1 MAPATP
7 RSEGACNPAEATLH
21 CLELQPRNG
30 GTPGCSACTMDSTHH
45 NKQCVER
52 FQKIF
57 DKEDAAA
64 AAAVARPGAEISATS
79 GEQASTSSG
88 DAPPVVS
95 PEAAEATTAFI
106 PAENETL
113 ACSAGSLPME
123 RMGGPGIAQQTPSAA
138 SMAFVHSR
146 MGEVVFVHPP
156 KADHL
161 VMLGFCWRLRRAM
174 NGTRQASR
182 LWADT
187 LKFALRRAGCIVL
200 RTMSRVFWHS
210 VDGYMLA
217 VWTDDISAVC
227 VPEALQRVTSVLP
240 ENFESKELGVI
251 GPNRCGQRCE
261 TCSCGD

>member
-1 MAPATP
+1 
-7 RSEGACNPAEATLH
+7 
-21 CLELQPRNG
+21 
-30 GTPGCSACTMDSTHH
+30 MDSTHH

-57 DKEDAAA
+57 DKEDAEAA
-64 AAAVARPGAEISATS
+64 AAAVAIPGAEISAAS

-95 PEAAEATTAFI
+95 PEAADSTTAFI

-138 SMAFVHSR
+138 PMAFLLSR
-146 MGEVVFVHPP
+146 MDEVVFVHTP

-161 VMLGFCWRLRRAM
+161 VKLGFCWRLRRAM
-174 NGTRQASR
+174 NGTRQAGR

-187 LKFALRRAGCIVL
+187 LKFVLRRAGRIVL
-200 RTMSRVFWHS
+200 RTMSMVFWHS

-217 VWTDDISAVC
+217 VWRDDFGAV
-227 VPEALQRVTSVLP
+227 L
-240 ENFESKELGVI
+240 
-251 GPNRCGQRCE
+251 
-261 TCSCGD
+261 CS